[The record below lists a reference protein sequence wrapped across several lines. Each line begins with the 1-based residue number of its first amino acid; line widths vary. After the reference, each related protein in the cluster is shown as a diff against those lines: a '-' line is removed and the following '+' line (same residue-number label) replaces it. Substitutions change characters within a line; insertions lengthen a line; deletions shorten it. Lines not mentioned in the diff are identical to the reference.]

1 LWRKTADMGLI
12 GGQSL
17 GFGNLDRDG
26 KQLSAAMIDFR
37 EARRR
42 AAVHAVLG
50 RLHGTSLALLS
61 YEDVADRLRI
71 TGQVERGVREIP
83 LEKIVGSV
91 GRYDEFDRSFLPLT
105 NHDAQRWA
113 GVRAAAADPTGLPPI
128 DVYQIDDVYFVIDGN
143 HRVSIARHM
152 GLEFLAAHII
162 EIKTRVPFPDDMRH
176 DELILASEQ
185 AAFLDHTRLDRL
197 RPEAELATSLP
208 GQYDKLENHIEVHRF
223 FIEMKEE
230 HTLSDE
236 EAVSRWY
243 DEAYLPV
250 VEAIREHGLLR
261 GFNHR
266 TETDLYLW
274 IAENQAALRNELGWE
289 IGPQTAVENFSLPP
303 QAGPQS
309 RLGRFYSRVIHAVV
323 PKRRLAQQTWSAH
336 KTLDRYSDRLFAVI
350 LAITTAG
357 DADTAVTQ
365 AVTVAQKEGAFL
377 FVIQTEA
384 AAEEEVE
391 EGHMFSER
399 AALDRALAEAGVAA
413 ELGFEQAGLSQI
425 ISRRLNLVDL
435 LVLTTAILSND
446 QGEGGKAAIL
456 NKCARPVLIVPG
468 ATSAVE
474 RILLIYDDSPQAREA
489 LFAAAYMAEMWGC
502 QVVVLAKADA
512 APGALNKAAPYLEMH
527 ETPPESILAG
537 LVEPEAVFQT
547 AAEQECDL
555 IVMGGYREGPMSK
568 TAVASWLV
576 DAPENLK
583 CLLFVCP

>member
-1 LWRKTADMGLI
+1 MGLI

-17 GFGNLDRDG
+17 GFGEQDG
-26 KQLSAAMIDFR
+26 EGRQLTAAMIDFR

-42 AAVHAVLG
+42 AAVRAVLG

-61 YEDVADRLRI
+61 FDDVADRLRI

-105 NHDAQRWA
+105 NYDAQRWA
-113 GVRAAAADPTGLPPI
+113 SVRAAAADPTGLPPI

-152 GLEFLAAHII
+152 GLEYLAAHVV

-197 RPEAELATSLP
+197 RPEAELETSLP
-208 GQYDKLENHIEVHRF
+208 GQYEKLENHIEVHRF
-223 FIEMKEE
+223 FIEMEE
-230 HTLSDE
+230 ERALSDQ

-261 GFNHR
+261 GFNKR

-274 IAENQAALRNELGWE
+274 IADNQAALRNELGWE

-303 QAGPQS
+303 EAGPQS
-309 RLGRFYSRVIHAVV
+309 RLGRFYSRVIHAVA
-323 PKRRLAQQTWSAH
+323 PKKREVQQTWSAH

-357 DADTAVTQ
+357 DADTAVAQ
-365 AVTVAQKEGAFL
+365 AVTIAQKEEAFL
-377 FVIQTEA
+377 YVIQTKA
-384 AAEEEVE
+384 AGE
-391 EGHMFSER
+391 EGDREGQKASER
-399 AALDRALAEAGVAA
+399 AAFDLSHAEFGVAA
-413 ELGFEQAGLSQI
+413 EFGFEQAGLSQI
-425 ISRRLNLVDL
+425 ILRRLNLVDL
-435 LVLTTAILSND
+435 LLLTTAMLSTD
-446 QGEGGKAAIL
+446 QEEGEKAAIL
-456 NKCARPVLIVPG
+456 NKCARPVILVPG
-468 ATSAVE
+468 APRAVG
-474 RILLIYDDSPQAREA
+474 RILLVYDDSPQAREA

-502 QVVVLAKADA
+502 QVVMLAKPDA
-512 APGALNKAAPYLEMH
+512 APGALNRAAPYLEMH

-537 LVEPEAVFQT
+537 PVSPEAVFQT

-555 IVMGGYREGPMSK
+555 VVLGGYQEGPLSK
-568 TAVASWLV
+568 TAVANWLI

-583 CLLFVCP
+583 RLLFVCP